1 MSTVNDAEKKVA
13 EVVHQEAEHLGHNFV
28 GNFPGLVKE
37 AEHLGQNF
45 GENFPG
51 VTSELKHLE
60 GNFEEN
66 FPNLTGSAPGTGHS
80 CAGHD
85 APAGLHPA
93 EETPAQG
100 ATPLQGAT
108 PDENG
113 E

>member
-13 EVVHQEAEHLGHNFV
+13 EVVHQEEEHLGHNFAE
-28 GNFPGLVKE
+28 NFPGLVEE

-45 GENFPG
+45 SENFPG

-66 FPNLTGSAPGTGHS
+66 FPGTGHS

-85 APAGLHPA
+85 APAGLHSA
-93 EETPAQG
+93 EETPVQG

-108 PDENG
+108 PDEKG